1 MTKTV
6 QLPCPHCG
14 HTIEVG
20 VRFAGSAVRC
30 PECRA
35 ECVVPDAEAEP
46 AYADVLAGTSET
58 AATDGAAEKPE
69 GTPSDKPSW
78 MLRVPEGLQFGPI
91 PHALLQQW
99 LLEGRIDG
107 ECQLRREADVVWR
120 AADEEF
126 PILKTASPVSQESTP
141 SAQKMVPEPPA
152 GLFVLILTILGWIA
166 LCPLLGLLGWLAAR
180 EDLTEIEAG
189 RRRDDQRSWSLAA
202 VRLAQ
207 IQLLTTI
214 VLLLG
219 MLALVLFGGL
229 ANNLGW

>member
-1 MTKTV
+1 M
-6 QLPCPHCG
+6 
-14 HTIEVG
+14 IEVG

-30 PECRA
+30 PECRS
-35 ECVVPDAEAEP
+35 ECLVPETEAESSCADALDGP
-46 AYADVLAGTSET
+46 SQTAAADV
-58 AATDGAAEKPE
+58 AAEKPE
-69 GTPSDKPSW
+69 SSSSDQPSW
-78 MLRVPEGLQFGPI
+78 VLRVPEGLQFGPI
-91 PHALLQQW
+91 PHSLLQQW

-107 ECQLRREADVVWR
+107 ECQLRRREDPVWR

-126 PILKTASPVSQESTP
+126 PILKTDSPVSRESERP
-141 SAQKMVPEPPA
+141 AKNMVPEPPA

-180 EDLTEIEAG
+180 EDLAEIEAG

-207 IQLLTTI
+207 IQLLATI

-219 MLALVLFGGL
+219 MLALVLVGGL
-229 ANNLGW
+229 ADQLGW

>member
-1 MTKTV
+1 MAKTV
-6 QLPCPHCG
+6 QFPCPHCR

-20 VRFAGSAVRC
+20 VRFAGRAVRC

-35 ECVVPDAEAEP
+35 ECAVPEAEVEP
-46 AYADVLAGTSET
+46 ACADALADSSEA
-58 AATDGAAEKPE
+58 AATDVAAEKPE
-69 GTPSDKPSW
+69 GTPSDQPSW

-91 PHALLQQW
+91 PHSLLQQW
-99 LLEGRIDG
+99 VLEGRIDG
-107 ECQLRREADVVWR
+107 ECQLRREEDVVWR

-126 PILKTASPVSQESTP
+126 PILKTDSPVSRESDP
-141 SAQKMVPEPPA
+141 PAKNMVPEPPA

-166 LCPLLGLLGWLAAR
+166 LCPLLGLFGWLAAR
-180 EDLTEIEAG
+180 EDLAEIEAG

-207 IQLLTTI
+207 IQLLATI

-229 ANNLGW
+229 ANHFGW